1 MPLRNGSR
9 QIATPPVE
17 RTQYTTSSEPDDEKD
32 STPDPRQASGSYHG
46 SKHSPEATR
55 EPSGS
60 RTLSEVSDELNT
72 VSKTLLELCRQGY
85 DDENS
90 RQQSGCTT
98 RLKELQREFSLFFS
112 LPPKADLASPLPPVE
127 DPEDSGNNFN
137 EHSYDRS
144 AQWEV
149 STPPSNY
156 ISTASTQ
163 PDAPNSSSIA
173 SIQGEDPNDPEDK
186 NISKTRQGRVS
197 CMVKPNSTP
206 SITAIPKA
214 TVTTGQSPNNTPRL
228 LYEDLQ
234 DSDINLGPDNF
245 WHRPP
250 NIDHELAIIACEMA
264 EGQKINIKPETQSI
278 TDNPILAE
286 IANNCKSAKVT
297 NILIG
302 STEYNNIRSI
312 MTKVYASM
320 HAIRPGVLVL
330 QGIG

>member
-1 MPLRNGSR
+1 MPLRNGLR
-9 QIATPPVE
+9 QIATPVE
-17 RTQYTTSSEPDDEKD
+17 RTQYTPSSKPDDEKD
-32 STPDPRQASGSYHG
+32 TTPDPRQASGNYHG
-46 SKHSPEATR
+46 SKHSPEVTR
-55 EPSGS
+55 EPSGG
-60 RTLSEVSDELNT
+60 RTLSEILEELNAF
-72 VSKTLLELCRQGY
+72 SKLHLKLCRQGY
-85 DDENS
+85 DDENL
-90 RQQSGCTT
+90 RQESECIT
-98 RLKELQREFSLFFS
+98 RLEELQREFESTFFS
-112 LPPKADLASPLPPVE
+112 PTPDVDLAPLPPVE
-127 DPEDSGNNFN
+127 DLESSGINSN
-137 EHSYDRS
+137 EHCCDRS
-144 AQWEV
+144 V
-149 STPPSNY
+149 STPPSDN
-156 ISTASTQ
+156 
-163 PDAPNSSSIA
+163 APTT
-173 SIQGEDPNDPEDK
+173 SIQGEDPKDPRDK

-250 NIDHELAIIACEMA
+250 NIDHELAMIACEMA
-264 EGQKINIKPETQSI
+264 EGQNINIKPETQSI

-286 IANNCKSAKVT
+286 IANNCKSVKVT

-312 MTKVYASM
+312 TSM